1 MLLLALIF
9 LVATTHLLA
18 EEAEAPLASA
28 VLQPISASTVTTP
41 AAGPAQLLCNPYKHM
56 NKQNAMIKILNILTR
71 LLLRRSAAYGEMVQ
85 EWLLLWQVFVLHPLV
100 LVNLTLVVA
109 VFFLLLSLEGAK
121 RTSQPPHRV
130 SSSSLS

>member
-9 LVATTHLLA
+9 LVASTHLLA

-28 VLQPISASTVTTP
+28 VLQRISASTVTP
-41 AAGPAQLLCNPYKHM
+41 HADGPAQLLCNPYKHI
-56 NKQNAMIKILNILTR
+56 NKQNSMIKMLNILTR